1 MLILLRYITSLV
13 PMHMEEHKAFCLVCG
28 NQINEYGNPLFMRFN
43 NLSNTS
49 YHIKRVINLGGQL
62 NKII

>member
-28 NQINEYGNPLFMRFN
+28 NQINEYGNPLLMRFN
-43 NLSNTS
+43 NLSSTSYHISNTS
-49 YHIKRVINLGGQL
+49 YHIKGV
-62 NKII
+62 NKI